1 MGGGKVYVGENK
13 TRIWNL
19 MMALLVV
26 AFIPSTN
33 QLRPPVLSRCYDR
46 NKNPQECNPEFE
58 NIAHKKRVVVTETCG
73 VDGRDPFCK
82 LVEENGVVS
91 RVCDVCERTGRRS
104 HPARY
109 LTDIN
114 DIGNLTYWQS
124 KTFQPGEDSD
134 REVELT
140 ISFGKEYELSYL
152 YMEFASPRPAA
163 MVIYKS
169 MNHGKTWVPYQH
181 YAKNCRRRFNM
192 AFRTEVNRTNE
203 QEVLCSENFSEV
215 YPYSRGII
223 VFNPRDGRPSDE
235 DFDNSYILQEWVTAT
250 DVKIVLS
257 GLNDIPRN
265 PSAVARIASREGRSA
280 LPGGGRRRMTSSGA
294 WGIPRMTRGGR
305 AVATRASTT
314 ALYHA
319 GTRVSG
325 ATEVVATNSGT
336 TPTTYSFGSSSYYA
350 INDISIGG
358 ICKCNGHAERCLMK
372 KGKMVCDCKH
382 KTTGPNC
389 DMCKA
394 FHMDRPP
401 QRATKTDANE
411 CIACNCNM
419 HAKRCRF
426 NHDLFEKSGRIS
438 GGVCVKCRHNT
449 DGRYCHFCKAG
460 YYRNNKTK
468 SISDKRTCKLC
479 DCNRVGSLGKHC
491 DRDTGQCVCKEHVT
505 RRKCNFC
512 AKGYKQTGSIVA
524 PCARIPVA
532 STPPK
537 GNPSCPRRC
546 SSARGVR
553 VSLGKF
559 CRMGYAVV
567 VQVTGKLTL
576 RRKTRFTLQLHKTY
590 KRGVVRFRKKE
601 RVDVE
606 VRDRIVHCLCPKLQ
620 VKKTYLLIGKYNR
633 SGGEPRLAIDK
644 GTIVMEWK
652 NKYKRRLRSLQRRAR
667 RRKC

>member
-1 MGGGKVYVGENK
+1 
-13 TRIWNL
+13 
-19 MMALLVV
+19 
-26 AFIPSTN
+26 
-33 QLRPPVLSRCYDR
+33 CYDR

-257 GLNDIPRN
+257 GLNDIP
-265 PSAVARIASREGRSA
+265 P
-280 LPGGGRRRMTSSGA
+280 
-294 WGIPRMTRGGR
+294 
-305 AVATRASTT
+305 VATRASTT
-314 ALYHA
+314 AL
-319 GTRVSG
+319 
-325 ATEVVATNSGT
+325 
-336 TPTTYSFGSSSYYA
+336 SYYA

-468 SISDKRTCKLC
+468 SISDKRTCKR
-479 DCNRVGSLGKHC
+479 N
-491 DRDTGQCVCKEHVT
+491 VT
-505 RRKCNFC
+505 SARK
-512 AKGYKQTGSIVA
+512 ATSRPA
-524 PCARIPVA
+524 PSWPHAPV
-532 STPPK
+532 P
-537 GNPSCPRRC
+537 CPRRC

>member
-1 MGGGKVYVGENK
+1 
-13 TRIWNL
+13 
-19 MMALLVV
+19 
-26 AFIPSTN
+26 
-33 QLRPPVLSRCYDR
+33 CYDR

-257 GLNDIPRN
+257 G
-265 PSAVARIASREGRSA
+265 
-280 LPGGGRRRMTSSGA
+280 
-294 WGIPRMTRGGR
+294 
-305 AVATRASTT
+305 
-314 ALYHA
+314 
-319 GTRVSG
+319 
-325 ATEVVATNSGT
+325 GT

-411 CIACNCNM
+411 CIGIARNTLLHHNNHDVVFVGFAAFTSSLCRRSSTTDPAFKLPSLFDLQNSGTALKTINKRSCNCNM

-524 PCARIPVA
+524 PCA
-532 STPPK
+532 STYNPP
-537 GNPSCPRRC
+537 PPPDSCPRRC
-546 SSARGVR
+546 ST
-553 VSLGKF
+553 
-559 CRMGYAVV
+559 VV

>member
-1 MGGGKVYVGENK
+1 
-13 TRIWNL
+13 
-19 MMALLVV
+19 
-26 AFIPSTN
+26 
-33 QLRPPVLSRCYDR
+33 CYDR

-250 DVKIVLS
+250 DVKIVL
-257 GLNDIPRN
+257 
-265 PSAVARIASREGRSA
+265 
-280 LPGGGRRRMTSSGA
+280 
-294 WGIPRMTRGGR
+294 
-305 AVATRASTT
+305 
-314 ALYHA
+314 
-319 GTRVSG
+319 
-325 ATEVVATNSGT
+325 GT

-524 PCARIPVA
+524 PCAKSSLTGRLTYA
-532 STPPK
+532 KRKQNSSAAANSTI
-537 GNPSCPRRC
+537 SCPRRC

>member
-1 MGGGKVYVGENK
+1 
-13 TRIWNL
+13 
-19 MMALLVV
+19 
-26 AFIPSTN
+26 
-33 QLRPPVLSRCYDR
+33 CYDR

-250 DVKIVLS
+250 DVKI
-257 GLNDIPRN
+257 
-265 PSAVARIASREGRSA
+265 
-280 LPGGGRRRMTSSGA
+280 
-294 WGIPRMTRGGR
+294 
-305 AVATRASTT
+305 
-314 ALYHA
+314 
-319 GTRVSG
+319 
-325 ATEVVATNSGT
+325 
-336 TPTTYSFGSSSYYA
+336 TTYDVTRCLGDSPHDARFGSSSYYA

-524 PCARIPVA
+524 PCA
-532 STPPK
+532 STYNPP
-537 GNPSCPRRC
+537 PPPDSCPRRC